1 MSTRRLV
8 WSKASRSLQGRR
20 AATVAPQGAWST
32 QASSGCQTKCV
43 PQRRTAYRL
52 RPTVPAVSRN
62 GNSSNANS
70 IERQAAATMRNGQRV
85 SAARTRLMQAR
96 GSRGTDRAGKA
107 RPAAAWNGARKHAR
121 LESDYPCAFHGGHT
135 ANRANR
141 RGFPPPSRG
150 RVREGMRLLI
160 VRARVVRQQP
170 CTSRPTGDLPNLLAS
185 STEVATAPSRT
196 QQTKSGP
203 IDLRR
208 RPTLGRQQAQ
218 RIAPSFFIRRN
229 IDCALSGVSGVP
241 NFSSQSSASALS
253 L

>member
-1 MSTRRLV
+1 MGSNQSDGVRL
-8 WSKASRSLQGRR
+8 
-20 AATVAPQGAWST
+20 
-32 QASSGCQTKCV
+32 ASSG
-43 PQRRTAYRL
+43 
-52 RPTVPAVSRN
+52 RPCSIARPPIPAFPL
-62 GNSSNANS
+62 GGK
-70 IERQAAATMRNGQRV
+70 ERGQRTQRPPSV
-85 SAARTRLMQAR
+85 CDPRL
-96 GSRGTDRAGKA
+96 
-107 RPAAAWNGARKHAR
+107 
-121 LESDYPCAFHGGHT
+121 
-135 ANRANR
+135 
-141 RGFPPPSRG
+141 FPPPSRG